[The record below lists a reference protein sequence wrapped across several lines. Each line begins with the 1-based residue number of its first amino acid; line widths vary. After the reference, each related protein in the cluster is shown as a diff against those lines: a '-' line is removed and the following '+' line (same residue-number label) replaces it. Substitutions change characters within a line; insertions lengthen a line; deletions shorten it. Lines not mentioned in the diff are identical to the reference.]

1 MSAVA
6 ALIALRPHQWVKNLL
21 VLAPLVAGHGYS
33 RPEAWVAGG
42 QIFAAWCLAA
52 SAGYLLNDWSDQD
65 ADRAHPRKRL
75 RPVASGAL
83 SGTTALVGSAVL
95 AVAALVLA
103 SVQGPLVLACL
114 GVYLVL
120 TAGYSRWLKRLPMVD
135 LFVLAALYCLR
146 LLGGGLATG
155 YPPSGWLLACGVF
168 LFVALAALKRC
179 GELVSVPVNEV
190 DGVVSG
196 RGYRPG
202 DLPLVMALGIA
213 CSVQAGTVLALYLT
227 RSETARLYVHPE
239 WLWLLLPIVLLWQAR
254 LWLAA
259 WRGTMHDDPVAHALV
274 DVPGI
279 LLVVCGFVVVIAAA

>member
-6 ALIALRPHQWVKNLL
+6 ALIALRPHQWAKNLL
-21 VLAPLVAGHGYS
+21 VLAPLVAGHGYT
-33 RPEAWVAGG
+33 RPEAWLAGG

-52 SAGYLLNDWSDQD
+52 SAGYLLNDWSDRD

-83 SGTTALVGSAVL
+83 SAT
-95 AVAALVLA
+95 AALLLSALLA
-103 SVQGPLVLACL
+103 LGALALAATQGPLVLACL

-179 GELVSVPVNEV
+179 GELVSVPPAS
-190 DGVVSG
+190 DGALPG
-196 RGYRPG
+196 RGYRFG
-202 DLPLVMALGIA
+202 DLPLLMALGIA

-227 RSETARLYVHPE
+227 RAETARLYAHPD

-259 WRGTMHDDPVAHALV
+259 WRGIMHDDPVAHALM
-274 DVPGI
+274 DIPGI
-279 LLVVCGFVVVIAAA
+279 LLVVAGFVVVVVSA